1 MKQIYLAFL
10 LTLILPLGLSAQSKF
25 EMGVQSGFGRFT
37 PQVVRLYSTG
47 YNNNSMENGWAW
59 SAGAF
64 GRYNFREWLKPQVE
78 VNLYNG
84 QSHLTFE
91 HVNYS
96 DVTEEPVWGK
106 YPNTWFRQAAVSVGA
121 QVYLKKSFFVLPAI
135 EFAHSYGADL
145 QTDPNDWNWHLGF
158 GFSIRYIDLILD
170 YSEGMHDQFR
180 YFDRKQYG
188 FASEHRNRFL
198 QLKVQVPL
206 YHF

>member
-25 EMGVQSGFGRFT
+25 EMGVQSGFGRFA
-37 PQVVRLYSTG
+37 PKVVRLYSTG
-47 YNNNSMENGWAW
+47 YNNNSMENGWGW

-96 DVTEEPVWGK
+96 DVTEEPV
-106 YPNTWFRQAAVSVGA
+106 GA
-121 QVYLKKSFFVLPAI
+121 SIPI
-135 EFAHSYGADL
+135 
-145 QTDPNDWNWHLGF
+145 LGF
-158 GFSIRYIDLILD
+158 GRQLFRSELKCISKNLSLCFLPLSLHIRMGPISRPIPMIGTGIWDSGFLP
-170 YSEGMHDQFR
+170 GM
-180 YFDRKQYG
+180 
-188 FASEHRNRFL
+188 
-198 QLKVQVPL
+198 PT
-206 YHF
+206 